1 MNRFEIQSIAK
12 IILPEGLLLNSP
24 DTIKVVTYLQTR
36 EPPRPPPGQGNKKRI
51 KILKLIVY
59 CYCLFCLKEC
69 NVDLGHAINMLTVTM
84 ILEVK
89 SFHVDV
95 YLDFKE
101 MDMEAVTEHQAC
113 KITKKVLAYVN
124 NCSFFSRRPRL

>member
-1 MNRFEIQSIAK
+1 M
-12 IILPEGLLLNSP
+12 LNSP

-36 EPPRPPPGQGNKKRI
+36 EPPRPPPGQGNKKTI

-69 NVDLGHAINMLTVTM
+69 NVDLGHAINMLTVIM

-89 SFHVDV
+89 SFLVDV
-95 YLDFKE
+95 YQDFKE

-113 KITKKVLAYVN
+113 KLIKTILAYVN
-124 NCSFFSRRPRL
+124 NCSFFL

>member
-12 IILPEGLLLNSP
+12 ITLPEGLMLNSP

-36 EPPRPPPGQGNKKRI
+36 EPPRPPPGQGNKKTI

-84 ILEVK
+84 ILAVK
-89 SFHVDV
+89 SFLVDV

-101 MDMEAVTEHQAC
+101 MDIEAATEHQAC
-113 KITKKVLAYVN
+113 KLTKAILAYVN
-124 NCSFFSRRPRL
+124 NCYFFSRRPRL

>member
-1 MNRFEIQSIAK
+1 MS
-12 IILPEGLLLNSP
+12 
-24 DTIKVVTYLQTR
+24 
-36 EPPRPPPGQGNKKRI
+36 NKYPI
-51 KILKLIVY
+51 NIFIVY
-59 CYCLFCLKEC
+59 FCFKEC

-89 SFHVDV
+89 SFLVDV

-113 KITKKVLAYVN
+113 KLTRTILAFVN
-124 NCSFFSRRPRL
+124 NCSFFL

>member
-1 MNRFEIQSIAK
+1 M
-12 IILPEGLLLNSP
+12 
-24 DTIKVVTYLQTR
+24 VH
-36 EPPRPPPGQGNKKRI
+36 
-51 KILKLIVY
+51 
-59 CYCLFCLKEC
+59 CLFCLKEC

-89 SFHVDV
+89 SFLVDV

-113 KITKKVLAYVN
+113 KLTKKILACFN